1 MDVAV
6 ANRFISSLSKSLQ
19 ALCHGCMDFDSGIEI
34 VGYINVNIDSGS
46 KVDYVLN
53 EKVLKSTTN
62 SMTFVSN
69 SFLARKEQQKQT
81 RDGACSPMPD
91 ANQQTPVV
99 PQYQNRFR
107 GSFHGTHPRNISQMS
122 FAQRGSQKRSWTSM
136 ERDWRMS
143 PKKQRDGRLPQMSPE
158 SATASQGAYP
168 QVVTSASSQS
178 PADAHFKYPQTS
190 GHSSETNT
198 ADDQSEINI
207 KKEILDNDTEKT
219 SQNDHDPSQASD
231 QETNEYSDEASKANN
246 ISIKNDPDAFTTTE
260 DETNAPDGAGTHP
273 STDFKDT
280 FLDPV
285 VSEDNPDNTEQ
296 SKHEADENG
305 DHLGTSR
312 LTRKTSHD
320 TEAEN
325 DQSAAPED
333 ITAENI
339 ATGSEMPA
347 DYDEAGEEGA
357 YPQSVYSD
365 AGEGSSDT
373 GQFEVIEIDDEDEDV
388 QAMFGGSHR
397 EGPRTPHRQLHS
409 YQTAF
414 RHAGRARISE
424 SVQSVHMSRPH
435 LVEPDYQGIYPE
447 SSVKCSFCDCT
458 LETRSMF
465 QKHMN
470 ECHREKNALPFT
482 CSMCQ
487 KGFFSLTGLKH
498 HIEAHGGRQFVCN
511 VCDARFQHKHN
522 LKRHVLGV
530 HKLRECPECNITVAD
545 GTEYYL
551 HVQQCGSGIRFPYSS
566 KP

>member
-1 MDVAV
+1 MPELQMDVAV

-69 SFLARKEQQKQT
+69 SFLARKEQPKQT

-91 ANQQTPVV
+91 VNQQTPVV

-143 PKKQRDGRLPQMSPE
+143 PKKQRDGRLLPNE

-207 KKEILDNDTEKT
+207 KKEILDNDNEKT

-231 QETNEYSDEASKANN
+231 QETNEYSDEASKGNN

-260 DETNAPDGAGTHP
+260 DETQAPDGVGTDP

-280 FLDPV
+280 FLDPA

-296 SKHEADENG
+296 NKHETDEND

-320 TEAEN
+320 TDAEN
-325 DQSAAPED
+325 DQSVAAED

-388 QAMFGGSHR
+388 QAMFGGSRKYFPPFLLNHCMPTLFY
-397 EGPRTPHRQLHS
+397 EN
-409 YQTAF
+409 
-414 RHAGRARISE
+414 
-424 SVQSVHMSRPH
+424 VHFH
-435 LVEPDYQGIYPE
+435 QWW
-447 SSVKCSFCDCT
+447 T
-458 LETRSMF
+458 
-465 QKHMN
+465 
-470 ECHREKNALPFT
+470 
-482 CSMCQ
+482 
-487 KGFFSLTGLKH
+487 
-498 HIEAHGGRQFVCN
+498 
-511 VCDARFQHKHN
+511 
-522 LKRHVLGV
+522 
-530 HKLRECPECNITVAD
+530 
-545 GTEYYL
+545 
-551 HVQQCGSGIRFPYSS
+551 
-566 KP
+566 